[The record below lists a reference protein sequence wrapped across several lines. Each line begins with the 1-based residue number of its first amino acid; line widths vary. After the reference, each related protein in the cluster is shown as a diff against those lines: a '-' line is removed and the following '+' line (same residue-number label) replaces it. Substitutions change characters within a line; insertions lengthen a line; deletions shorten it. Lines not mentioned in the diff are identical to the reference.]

1 MNASFRLPRLAATL
15 AGWGGA
21 LALALG
27 AFHLGTSS
35 ASEAAVKI
43 PPPAADDTTSASGMQ
58 TAVFAGGCFWGVQGV
73 FQRVQGVSQAVS
85 GYSGGKAATAKYEL
99 VGSGLTGHAESVK
112 ITYDPKKVS
121 YGTLLQIYFSVAHDP
136 TQLNRQDPDVGPQYR
151 SAVFYGDAAQKATTE
166 KYIAQLDAAK
176 VYPQQD
182 RHPGRAARRVLRRR
196 GLSPGLPDAQPDAG
210 LHRPLRPAEDRQ
222 PEDDVP
228 AAVPRRA
235 GAGDGPG
242 RQGAAA
248 VGATERSGAEQRLG

>member
-1 MNASFRLPRLAATL
+1 MNATSRLPRVAATV
-15 AGWGGA
+15 AAWSGA

-27 AFHLGTSS
+27 AFFPAGSSS
-35 ASEAAVKI
+35 ASEAAFKI
-43 PPPAADDTTSASGMQ
+43 PAPAVDDTSGAAGMQ

-136 TQLNRQDPDVGPQYR
+136 TQLNRQHPDVGPQYR
-151 SAVFYGDAAQKATTE
+151 SAVFYSDAAQKATVE

-176 VYPQQD
+176 AYPSKIVTQVVPLEAFYAAEDYHQDYLTLNPTQGYIARFDLPKIANLKAMFPQQF
-182 RHPGRAARRVLRRR
+182 RAE
-196 GLSPGLPDAQPDAG
+196 
-210 LHRPLRPAEDRQ
+210 PALVMAKNAKPQ
-222 PEDDVP
+222 
-228 AAVPRRA
+228 
-235 GAGDGPG
+235 
-242 RQGAAA
+242 
-248 VGATERSGAEQRLG
+248 